1 MKRRKR
7 FLPLLLAMALL
18 LSACGAAGAQTQ
30 LEKTAAYL
38 TKTVSEPQNA
48 SVGGEWSVIGVARA
62 GAKAPSGWFEGY
74 YQRLCETVREK
85 DGVLDPRK
93 NTEYSRAILALT
105 AIGRDPRSVEGYDL
119 TLPLADLDKTCVQG
133 INGPIWALIALD
145 SGGYAIPE
153 TQTGTQ
159 ATREGYVQYLLEGQ
173 SENGAWALTK
183 GGSDVDLT
191 AMAMQALA
199 KYTDLDGVSAAL
211 DRAAA
216 FLSAEQLP
224 NGGFQSYGDEN
235 SESVSQAILALCEN
249 GISLD
254 DPRFQKPGGTLTDAL
269 ERFACPD
276 GSFRHTL
283 AGEGNLMATEQAL
296 CALAAMQR
304 AENGESTLY
313 AMAPAAD

>member
-1 MKRRKR
+1 M
-7 FLPLLLAMALL
+7 
-18 LSACGAAGAQTQ
+18 
-30 LEKTAAYL
+30 
-38 TKTVSEPQNA
+38 
-48 SVGGEWSVIGVARA
+48 
-62 GAKAPSGWFEGY
+62 
-74 YQRLCETVREK
+74 
-85 DGVLDPRK
+85 
-93 NTEYSRAILALT
+93 
-105 AIGRDPRSVEGYDL
+105 
-119 TLPLADLDKTCVQG
+119 
-133 INGPIWALIALD
+133 
-145 SGGYAIPE
+145 
-153 TQTGTQ
+153 
-159 ATREGYVQYLLEGQ
+159 QYLLEGQ
-173 SENGAWALTK
+173 SENGAWALTR

-199 KYTDLDGVSAAL
+199 KYTALDGVSAAL

-235 SESVSQAILALCEN
+235 SESVSQVILALCEN

-254 DPRFQKPGGTLTDAL
+254 DPRFQKPGGALTDAL

-296 CALAAMQR
+296 CALAAIHR
-304 AENGESTLY
+304 AERGESTLY